1 MIYYKIGRY
10 KYIIERNPQNLSLQ
24 TSAKQYLLKADA
36 LAEICLELKF
46 KEKINDCMKN
56 VEIEINNKSN

>member
-1 MIYYKIGRY
+1 MIG
-10 KYIIERNPQNLSLQ
+10 RNPQNISLL

-56 VEIEINNKSN
+56 VEIKINNKSN